1 MKEGRKVNK
10 KKKKKKRTNKEKKED
25 DQKRELF
32 NRAPYF
38 FLFNAEKVIKCCSIV
53 WNFLFSFFREPV
65 ILVSQW
71 CKRESA
77 GMAPGTQ
84 GTWNYYCFTCL
95 SFSRRIKFE
104 LRIGINWERDSVR
117 SLRVRGVCCAVL
129 HATEK
134 KKPVTHL
141 LYCTVLRCGTQVD
154 IRDFAIR

>member
-10 KKKKKKRTNKEKKED
+10 KKKKKSERTRKKRRTIRRGSYLTEHHM
-25 DQKRELF
+25 
-32 NRAPYF
+32 YS
-38 FLFNAEKVIKCCSIV
+38 LFNAEKIVKCCSIV

-117 SLRVRGVCCAVL
+117 SLRVCGVCCAVL

-134 KKPVTHL
+134 KNL
-141 LYCTVLRCGTQVD
+141 SLICFIVLFLG
-154 IRDFAIR
+154 AALK